1 MTADVLAALDVPDPR
16 GNRHDRAAF
25 FAALD
30 DLATQVR
37 YRAMNN
43 ARISVRF
50 SAQGQDRP
58 NGWAVYVNGYPLIS
72 GVGASDI
79 PAARNALCAGEID
92 WGDHQRFGE
101 VIE

>member
-37 YRAMNN
+37 YRA
-43 ARISVRF
+43 RT
-50 SAQGQDRP
+50 
-58 NGWAVYVNGYPLIS
+58 
-72 GVGASDI
+72 GAHVS
-79 PAARNALCAGEID
+79 D
-92 WGDHQRFGE
+92 WGDHQHYGDAS
-101 VIE
+101 